1 MADRARFIVDDLAAT
16 GLPDASVDAAIA
28 IDTLAYA
35 ANKMAVLNEIR
46 RIVSPRGR
54 PVFTSWHPGIPG
66 DQRLPY
72 RHRDTNWPDLLS
84 AAGCKEID

>member
-46 RIVSPRGR
+46 RIASPPCAACVHRLA
-54 PVFTSWHPGIPG
+54 PVHPW
-66 DQRLPY
+66 R
-72 RHRDTNWPDLLS
+72 S
-84 AAGCKEID
+84 ASTL